1 MAAATLGS
9 DELRA
14 LYRSMA
20 TIRAFDARIR
30 KGLASGEF
38 AFSYWPVEG
47 QEAIAAGVGAAL
59 ERSDRMLT
67 TYRCVGDAIAKG
79 VPLRELA
86 AELLGRGAG
95 MSHGKG
101 GAMGIHWPDAGLV
114 ASTGIVGAGAPI
126 ANGVALAARL
136 RGDGAVTVVS
146 FGDGATSIGA
156 VHEAM
161 NLAAAWELP
170 VVFLCQ
176 NNLYG
181 EGTPVEMYTRSK
193 SFSERAAG
201 YGMPGLTVDGTDPL
215 AVHAAA
221 AGAVARAR
229 SGGGP
234 TFLEA
239 VAHRLQGHYFGDG
252 MGYVDRERLA
262 QARAN
267 EPLGRFR
274 AWLAEGRLEAAE
286 LDEIDREA
294 SAAAAEAVDWAR
306 ACEGPPASELY
317 VGVYAG
323 RSDDGSLASG
333 RRPVPPPEGPCEEQN
348 LAGAIREGLDQA
360 MAGDER
366 VVLLG
371 EDIHDPVGGMF
382 TVTRGL
388 STKYGRERVRGTPIA
403 ETAILGAAIGAALEG
418 YRPVAELMFF
428 DFLGVCLD
436 QLANHAAK
444 LRYLSSGRVGVPL
457 VLRTTEGDRSGP
469 QHSQSL
475 EAWLMHVPGLK
486 VVSAS
491 NPIDAKGLI
500 RSAIEDEDPV
510 VFIESMALFFDPSF
524 VAPVPKAEYRVPI
537 GVADVKRA
545 GADLSLV
552 AHGAALRHALAAAQA
567 LSGEGV
573 EVEVIDLRTLVP
585 LDLETVLASVAK
597 TRRLVIAHD
606 ATRFCGPGAEIA
618 AAVSAEL
625 HGELLAPVGRV
636 GGTFTP
642 VPHAATLEAL
652 HSVNAGAIVAALR
665 KAIG

>member
-1 MAAATLGS
+1 VAAALGR

-14 LYRSMA
+14 LYRCMV

-30 KGLASGEF
+30 KGLAAGEF

-47 QEAIAAGVGAAL
+47 QEAISAGVCAGL
-59 ERSDRMLT
+59 RRSDRLLT

-79 VPLRELA
+79 LPLRELA
-86 AELLGRGAG
+86 AELLGRRGG
-95 MSHGKG
+95 MSRGKG

-126 ANGVALAARL
+126 ANGVALAAQL
-136 RGDGAVTVVS
+136 RGDGAVTVAS

-161 NLAAAWELP
+161 NLAATWQLP

-181 EGTPVEMYTRSK
+181 EGTPVEMYTRS
-193 SFSERAAG
+193 ERLADRAAG
-201 YGMPGLTVDGTDPL
+201 YGMPGLCVDGTDPQ

-221 AGAVARAR
+221 LEAVARAR

-262 QARAN
+262 LARAN

-274 AWLAEGRLEAAE
+274 AWLAEGTLAE
-286 LDEIDREA
+286 DELARIDREA
-294 SAAAAEAVDWAR
+294 AAEVALAVDWAS
-306 ACEGPPASELY
+306 ACEGAPASDLY
-317 VGVYAG
+317 VDVYAG
-323 RSDDGSLASG
+323 RSDDGSLAVG
-333 RRPVPPPEGPCEEQN
+333 ERREPLPGGPCEEQN

-360 MAGDER
+360 MARDGR

-418 YRPVAELMFF
+418 LRPVAELMFF

-444 LRYLSSGRVGVPL
+444 LRYLSGGRSGVPL
-457 VLRTTEGDRSGP
+457 VLRTTEGHRSGP

-486 VVSAS
+486 VVAAS
-491 NPIDAKGLI
+491 NPVDAKGLI
-500 RSAIEDEDPV
+500 RSAIEDDDPV
-510 VFIESMALFFDPSF
+510 VFIESMALFFDPSL

-537 GVADVKRA
+537 GLADVKRA
-545 GADLSLV
+545 GRDLSLV
-552 AHGAALRHALAAAQA
+552 TYGAALRHALAAAQA
-567 LSGEGV
+567 LSREGV
-573 EVEVIDLRTLVP
+573 DVEVIDLRTLVP
-585 LDLETVLASVAK
+585 LDLESVLASVAK

-618 AAVSAEL
+618 AAVAAEL
-625 HGELLAPVGRV
+625 HGQLAAPVGRV

-652 HSVNAGAIVAALR
+652 HSVDADAIAAALR
-665 KAIG
+665 RAVA